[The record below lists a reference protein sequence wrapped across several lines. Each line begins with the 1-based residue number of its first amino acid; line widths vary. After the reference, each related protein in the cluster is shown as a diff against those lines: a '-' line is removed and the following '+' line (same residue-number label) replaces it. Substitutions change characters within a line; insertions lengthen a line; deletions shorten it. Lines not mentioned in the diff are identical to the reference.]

1 MVVENWNIDEI
12 NNKIREIKKCAARE
26 TFLSNYMP
34 TKIGKADKYK
44 VWYNDNGIVM
54 LVENPYNEE
63 AFFVSNDEEALIE
76 LLEELPSKT
85 MIESLYQDEDKLLP
99 VCERA
104 GFQLYSTFERTIV
117 TYEENPYS
125 IPEKGKRKL
134 LQEYYDPNCGEY
146 ATEEDIKQLDVLHKH
161 AFDIYGDDVFSTDE
175 WKQIIQK
182 KECMVYKEN
191 DLILSY
197 FVWKVEGKKLYS
209 NVSYNSTTANILYN
223 MERRVFEECWEQG
236 IRTLYFWVK
245 RENVRGM
252 NRIKGEP
259 VEGEKVGRPLYND
272 IMIKNNI

>member
-12 NNKIREIKKCAARE
+12 NNKIREIKKCAIRE
-26 TFLSNYMP
+26 AFLSNYMP

-44 VWYNDNGIVM
+44 VWYNDNGMVM
-54 LVENPYNEE
+54 LVANPYNEE

-104 GFQLYSTFERTIV
+104 GFQLHSTFERTIV

-125 IPEKGKRKL
+125 VPEKGKRKL

-146 ATEEDIKQLDVLHKH
+146 AAEEDIEQLDVLHKQ
-161 AFDIYGDDVFSTDE
+161 AFDIYGDDVFSIDE

-191 DLILSY
+191 DVILSY

-209 NVSYNSTTANILYN
+209 NVSYNSTAANILYN

-245 RENVRGM
+245 RENVRGLR
-252 NRIKGEP
+252 RIHEEP
-259 VEGEKVGRPLYND
+259 LAGEKYGKALYN
-272 IMIKNNI
+272 NILINM